1 MASAKLIERTP
12 WDCAALGGDAFEL
25 VNAGTEA
32 MAQVGAPGH
41 YTVRVDPLSDKS
53 ILHEKR
59 FYYCDTLAEPYC
71 LPGQLR
77 ALPHPA
83 AGFDLRPPLEPL
95 LTICRDAFQHGRFHR
110 DFNVARRLADLRYE
124 NWLRTLHAAGKVYG
138 LTWEGGT
145 AGFIAH
151 AGGKLVL
158 HALGGEHRGRG
169 IARHLW
175 SAVCADLVRN
185 GATELS
191 SSISI
196 ANTAALNLYCS
207 LGFRFRHSV
216 DIYHRVIP

>member
-1 MASAKLIERTP
+1 MAGAKLIERTP
-12 WDCAALGGDAFEL
+12 WDCAALGSDAFEL
-25 VNAGTEA
+25 ANASPEA

-41 YTVRVDPLSDKS
+41 YTVRVDPLSDKR
-53 ILHEKR
+53 ILHEKG
-59 FYYCDTLAEPYC
+59 FYFCDTLAEPYC
-71 LPGQLR
+71 PPGQLK

-95 LTICRDAFQHGRFHR
+95 LVICRGAFQHGRFHR
-110 DFNVARRLADLRYE
+110 DFNVERRLADLRYE

-151 AGGKLVL
+151 EGGKLVL
-158 HALGGEHRGRG
+158 HALGDKHRGRDF
-169 IARHLW
+169 ARHLW
-175 SAVCADLVRN
+175 STVCADLVRN

-196 ANTAALNLYCS
+196 ANTAALNLYAS
-207 LGFRFRHSV
+207 LGFRFRNPV
-216 DIYHRVIP
+216 DIYHRVIR